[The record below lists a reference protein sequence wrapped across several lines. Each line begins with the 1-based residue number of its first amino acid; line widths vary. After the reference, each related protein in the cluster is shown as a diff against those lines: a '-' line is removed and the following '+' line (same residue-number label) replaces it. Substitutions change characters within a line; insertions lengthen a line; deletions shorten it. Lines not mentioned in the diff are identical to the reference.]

1 MQAAKAQVESFLSHL
16 PVSRLYDM
24 VLGAVAI
31 TLLGICVTIP
41 VAVWILLFGRGT
53 LPPESAA
60 VLSATATLQT
70 SDSLLKSTL
79 DVSTESIMDVT
90 PTLSRTAT
98 LTPFPTDTPQPTPTA
113 TTAINY
119 YYTPFPS
126 LTPTLTPTP
135 ILRLTP
141 GKGRLRIVNNMTVNI
156 RVILNTNNLTYDVER
171 GKTHDEY
178 PPLGVHGWQI
188 IAGACR
194 LSPPAIRIEP
204 TVTVTVFAPS
214 AGKCEIT
221 LTP

>member
-1 MQAAKAQVESFLSHL
+1 M
-16 PVSRLYDM
+16 
-24 VLGAVAI
+24 
-31 TLLGICVTIP
+31 
-41 VAVWILLFGRGT
+41 LFGRGI

-70 SDSLLKSTL
+70 SDSLLKSTP

-90 PTLSRTAT
+90 PTLSITDT

-119 YYTPFPS
+119 YYTPLPS
-126 LTPTLTPTP
+126 LTPTPA
-135 ILRLTP
+135 LRLTP
-141 GKGRLRIVNNMTVNI
+141 GKGRLRMVNNMTINI
-156 RVILNTNNLTYDVER
+156 RIILNTNTLTYDVER
-171 GKTHDEY
+171 GKTREEY

-204 TVTVTVFAPS
+204 AVTVTVFAPS

-221 LTP
+221 LAP